1 MDEHVEGVAFDLF
14 APAIEPLLELRPR
27 QDGARP
33 LHQGRHQRELP
44 GRKDP
49 MLIAI
54 VEHVCREVE
63 HEAGRLQDRAGEA
76 RATPQHGSHAGHDFA
91 RVEGFHDVI
100 VCPEVESGDAVF
112 DVVARRDDQDRCR
125 VARGPYRAQN
135 VEAVPVGQV
144 EVEQHDGIPVRR
156 ESFLALDAAARPIDH
171 HALVLERLF
180 QSSADRRI
188 VFDQEN
194 PHERNR

>member
-1 MDEHVEGVAFDLF
+1 
-14 APAIEPLLELRPR
+14 
-27 QDGARP
+27 
-33 LHQGRHQRELP
+33 
-44 GRKDP
+44 

-54 VEHVCREVE
+54 VEHMSREVE
-63 HEAGRLQDRAGEA
+63 HEVVRLQDRARKA
-76 RATPQHGSHAGHDFA
+76 RPAAQHGSPARHALA
-91 RVEGFHDVI
+91 RVEGLYDVV